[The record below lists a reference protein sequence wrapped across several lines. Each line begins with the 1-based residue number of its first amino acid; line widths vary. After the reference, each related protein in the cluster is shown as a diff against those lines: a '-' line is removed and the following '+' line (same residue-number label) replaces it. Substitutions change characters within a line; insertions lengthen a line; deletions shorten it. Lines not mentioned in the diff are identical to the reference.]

1 MDLVCLISMKT
12 SVDILS
18 AFFFIICFFNL
29 MNDMVW

>member
-18 AFFFIICFFNL
+18 TFFFIICLFNL